1 MCDYSLH
8 TVKSRPARVG
18 DVLLI
23 RHFGTGTR
31 GFAALEDCTTAVCLA
46 PGTELVFSK
55 KVVRDR
61 DGLLW
66 WWRLRMNYTAAI
78 FRKVNTEERCVHH
91 DALEFPDGEIVLLT
105 CLCES
110 QKATVLQVPAQP
122 KIGRDKVTE
131 KLAAYLGRTEWLR
144 GERRPMC
151 LLVPRVGQ
159 QRRMPTHPRLHFEIL
174 DGFVV
179 LELFRI
185 I

>member
-18 DVLLI
+18 EVLSI

-66 WWRLRMNYTAAI
+66 WWRLRMNDRVAI

-91 DALEFPDGEIVLLT
+91 DALEFPDGEIILLT
-105 CLCES
+105 CLHKG
-110 QKATVLQVPAQP
+110 QKATVLQVPVQP
-122 KIGRDKVTE
+122 KTGAEKLEE
-131 KLAAYLGRTEWLR
+131 KLAAYLGGTE
-144 GERRPMC
+144 
-151 LLVPRVGQ
+151 VG
-159 QRRMPTHPRLHFEIL
+159 
-174 DGFVV
+174 
-179 LELFRI
+179 
-185 I
+185 

>member
-8 TVKSRPARVG
+8 AVKSRPARVG

-55 KVVRDR
+55 KVVRGR

-66 WWRLRMNYTAAI
+66 WWRVRMSFRVAI

-105 CLCES
+105 CLHNG
-110 QKATVLQVPAQP
+110 QKATVLQVPVQP
-122 KIGRDKVTE
+122 KTGTEKLEE
-131 KLAAYLGRTEWLR
+131 KLAAYLAGTE
-144 GERRPMC
+144 
-151 LLVPRVGQ
+151 VA
-159 QRRMPTHPRLHFEIL
+159 
-174 DGFVV
+174 
-179 LELFRI
+179 
-185 I
+185 